1 MVSIAP
7 LQYAQ
12 RRLALLVVD
21 MCKAEPFSYLSESG
35 YRALATSLARAFTL
49 RFPGQIRSIYLRRSC
64 ATGAFVPGLS
74 DIDLMVIPK
83 NTVPIETRVRI
94 LDFFRATTK
103 TVPLLD
109 RHEEVFCESQFIYR
123 YWHNPQFAFRVHE
136 GRQSWVLL
144 AGDDILSMLGPA
156 AHSTL
161 VDGILAEA
169 QMYQY
174 LAQSH
179 EPIDLIT
186 DKFGIRRREYFTFK
200 NAMLL
205 YSLPHFVESAILC
218 PDRMRTAAKL
228 VTDNQFHSLWPQLV
242 AFVKF
247 HQRHYFRKSFCT
259 SLDELR
265 KMETVRANLE
275 SSILNRFRS

>member
-1 MVSIAP
+1 MVSIDP
-7 LQYAQ
+7 IQYAQ
-12 RRLALLVVD
+12 RRLALFVVD
-21 MCKAEPFSYLSESG
+21 MCKAEPLSYLSESG
-35 YRALATSLARAFTL
+35 YRALANSLARAFTI

-64 ATGAFVPGLS
+64 AAGAFVPGLS
-74 DIDLMVIPK
+74 DIDLIVVPK

-94 LDFFRATTK
+94 LDFFRGLCK
-103 TVPLLD
+103 TIPLLD

-156 AHSTL
+156 PHSTL
-161 VDGILAEA
+161 VEGILAEA

-179 EPIDLIT
+179 EPLEKIT

-200 NAMLL
+200 NVMLL
-205 YSLPHFVESAILC
+205 YSVPQFIESSTLC
-218 PDRMRTAAKL
+218 PDRMRVAAKL
-228 VTDNQFHSLWPQLV
+228 VGDSEFQSRWPELV

-247 HQRHYFRKSFCT
+247 HQRHYFRRSFCK

-265 KMETVRANLE
+265 KLEIVRANLE
-275 SSILNRFRS
+275 SSVFSRFRL